1 MLKPPFRADHVGSLL
16 RPNEL
21 AKKRQ
26 EWRDERIPLEV
37 LRDLEDEH
45 ISKAIKLQE
54 EIGLKAITEGKF
66 RRDYWHLDFLS
77 GFKGINLNQ
86 ETYGHS
92 FSGGDTVATF
102 SIDEKIGHHSGSM
115 RRHFTFLK
123 ENTNTKNDLWCY
135 WTNDRNIC
143 S

>member
-54 EIGLKAITEGKF
+54 EIGLKAITDGEVSIEEQEKAQQKADFSRCKKETENILGGILFANPKVYMISVKSLIEGSAKSVVMV
-66 RRDYWHLDFLS
+66 YV
-77 GFKGINLNQ
+77 Q
-86 ETYGHS
+86 
-92 FSGGDTVATF
+92 
-102 SIDEKIGHHSGSM
+102 SM
-115 RRHFTFLK
+115 VDQSQIMRYRFVL
-123 ENTNTKNDLWCY
+123 
-135 WTNDRNIC
+135 
-143 S
+143 

>member
-54 EIGLKAITEGKF
+54 EIGLKAITDGEF

-102 SIDEKIGHHSGSM
+102 
-115 RRHFTFLK
+115 
-123 ENTNTKNDLWCY
+123 
-135 WTNDRNIC
+135 
-143 S
+143 